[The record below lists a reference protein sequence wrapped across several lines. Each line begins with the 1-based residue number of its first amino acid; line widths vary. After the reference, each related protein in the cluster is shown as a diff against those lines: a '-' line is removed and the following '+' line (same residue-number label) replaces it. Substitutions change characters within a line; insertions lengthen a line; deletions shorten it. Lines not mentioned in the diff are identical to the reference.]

1 MIKNGATDVVIIED
15 NLKLRSSYV
24 HILVASGDY
33 RVCGEYT
40 NVDLALK
47 RINELDSV
55 IILLDVHL
63 NNELGIDRINDIKR
77 VNPYNKI
84 VMLSNDSSALTIADA
99 FKKGAD
105 GYFLKSDASLMLGQ
119 YLSLLSK
126 HDHVVSPGAANSLIQ
141 FLRGLTGHSEN
152 SPEFLLSLSSL
163 TRAQKLV
170 YEEMLTG
177 KTYTQIGGALGIS
190 KNTVAQHVQKIYRA
204 FKVRTRAELTSL
216 VKNPKA
222 VEMENHD

>member
-1 MIKNGATDVVIIED
+1 MIGKTKAVVIIED
-15 NLKLRSSYV
+15 DHQLRSSFV
-24 HILVASGDY
+24 QVLAASGEY
-33 RVCGEYT
+33 KVCGEYT
-40 NVDLALK
+40 NVDQALK
-47 RINELDSV
+47 RINELDNV

-63 NNELGIDRINDIKR
+63 KNETGIERINDMKR

-84 VMLSNDSSALTIADA
+84 VMLSNESSAITIADS

-105 GYFLKSDASLMLGQ
+105 GYLLKSDASLSLGH
-119 YLSLLSK
+119 YLSLLER
-126 HDHVVSPGAANSLIQ
+126 HDHVVSPEAANALIQ
-141 FLRGLTGHSEN
+141 FLRGLTGYSEN
-152 SPEFLLSLSSL
+152 SPEFLLSFSSL

-204 FKVRTRAELTSL
+204 FKVKTRAELTSL
-216 VKNPKA
+216 VRNPKA
-222 VEMENHD
+222 DLNDHG